1 MRKKHQVEF
10 DQHVAALVKK
20 FGGSSTNNNLNH
32 QSLSVLRHNINEDNR
47 VSKNLGFEIEK
58 FDSIIDAALRWER
71 SKIQ

>member
-20 FGGSSTNNNLNH
+20 FGGSSTNNNENH

-58 FDSIIDAALRWER
+58 FDLIIDAALRWER